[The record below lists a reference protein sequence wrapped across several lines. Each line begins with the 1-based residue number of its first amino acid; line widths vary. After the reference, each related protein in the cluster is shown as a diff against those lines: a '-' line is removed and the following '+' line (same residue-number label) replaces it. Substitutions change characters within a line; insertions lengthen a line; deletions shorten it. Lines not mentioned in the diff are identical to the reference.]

1 MVTKKFLKRLS
12 ATLVLLVGYTAT
24 AAENEMDELD
34 RWLDAEL
41 AVQQVNEGV
50 LSFLPA
56 KGHDKVHYHQNE
68 LKISKDSI
76 NDGWVQL
83 NQCHTHLDK
92 VPRLQILF
100 RENFARN
107 LKVTTSQ
114 NIEKA
119 WVEGHR
125 VLLRNIQEN
134 AKICISAE
142 TRALRNGDSG
152 KLELHSGP
160 FMRQFLDGYY
170 PMHVSMKITYPAGL
184 LKLTTLHPSPQPGF
198 DIKSVPGSISY
209 DTFFEGKLKTII
221 GFERIEEIAL
231 NKNL

>member
-1 MVTKKFLKRLS
+1 ML
-12 ATLVLLVGYTAT
+12 ALVSSFTAN
-24 AAENEMDELD
+24 AAEDQMNELD

-41 AVQQVNEGV
+41 AAKQVNEGA

-56 KGHDKVHYHQNE
+56 KGLDKVHHHQNE
-68 LKISKDSI
+68 LKISRDSI
-76 NDGWVQL
+76 SHGWVQL
-83 NQCHTHLDK
+83 NQCHPHLDK

-100 RENFARN
+100 RKNFARD
-107 LKVTTSQ
+107 LKVTVSQ

-125 VLLRNIQEN
+125 VLLRNIREN
-134 AKICISAE
+134 AKICIRAE
-142 TRALRNGDSG
+142 TRALRIGDSG

-184 LKLTTLHPSPQPGF
+184 LKLTTLHPTPQPGF

-221 GFERIEEIAL
+221 GFERIKENAL
-231 NKNL
+231 NKNLSMVIELD